1 MMELFDNRPSFLL
14 PNKSGYRIDPVGP
27 ADACRIIIPNG
38 ELYYAEKF
46 FDQKTSDRTVEYFL
60 ENDSS
65 EQHNA
70 DWRSVEKEELNKVI
84 FKNITWR
91 HDKIR
96 MYGREVY
103 QPRYTAWYGDS
114 GTDYSY
120 SGLKMQPL
128 PWNEGLAFI
137 RDKVSAVAGI
147 QFNSV
152 LLNWYRDGDDHMGW
166 HTDAEKELGIN
177 PIICSVNFGATR
189 RFQFRRIDDH
199 AEKFELALSHGT
211 VLIMRGETQHFWQH
225 AVPKQ
230 RAVKQSRFNLT
241 FRVIKN

>member
-1 MMELFDNRPSFLL
+1 MELFTNEPSIQL
-14 PNKSGYRIDPVGP
+14 PDKPGYKTEPVELS
-27 ADACRIIIPNG
+27 DAHRIIIPNG
-38 ELYYAEKF
+38 ELYYAAKF
-46 FDQKTSDRTVEYFL
+46 FDQQVSDKTVEYFL
-60 ENDSS
+60 KQHSND
-65 EQHNA
+65 EA
-70 DWRSVEKEELNKVI
+70 TIDWRTREKEELTKTV
-84 FKNITWR
+84 FKNIAWR

-114 GTDYSY
+114 GTTYSY
-120 SGLKMQPL
+120 SGIKMEPQ

-147 QFNSV
+147 KFNSV

-166 HTDAEKELGIN
+166 HADDEKELGIN
-177 PIICSVNFGATR
+177 PVICSVNFGATR

-199 AEKFELALSHGT
+199 AGKFELSLSHET